1 MESEF
6 PGKCTSTLRVLNID
20 KVAAWGIII
29 PLINSAMKQDIY
41 VHDDVFS
48 PLLFNIHVY
57 TGTCINFSIY
67 QQKLSTKN
75 ISLS

>member
-29 PLINSAMKQDIY
+29 PLINSALKQDIY

-57 TGTCINFSIY
+57 TGTCINFSID

>member
-29 PLINSAMKQDIY
+29 LTQ
-41 VHDDVFS
+41 
-48 PLLFNIHVY
+48 L
-57 TGTCINFSIY
+57 
-67 QQKLSTKN
+67 
-75 ISLS
+75 

>member
-29 PLINSAMKQDIY
+29 PLINSALK
-41 VHDDVFS
+41 
-48 PLLFNIHVY
+48 
-57 TGTCINFSIY
+57 
-67 QQKLSTKN
+67 
-75 ISLS
+75 

>member
-29 PLINSAMKQDIY
+29 PLNNSAMK
-41 VHDDVFS
+41 
-48 PLLFNIHVY
+48 
-57 TGTCINFSIY
+57 
-67 QQKLSTKN
+67 
-75 ISLS
+75 